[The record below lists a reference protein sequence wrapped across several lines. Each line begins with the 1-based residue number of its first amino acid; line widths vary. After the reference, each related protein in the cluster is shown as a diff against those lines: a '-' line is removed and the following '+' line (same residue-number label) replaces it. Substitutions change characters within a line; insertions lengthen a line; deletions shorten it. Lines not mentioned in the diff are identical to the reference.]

1 VSNIGLQDP
10 TLHIDEAYMRSVS
23 NFLPTIGILATT
35 FLVAACQTNPL
46 LVVRTSCPAVAVVK
60 NTGTLTRFSGAARTQ
75 EQIEFTAS
83 ISGVS
88 TACVDSSKPN
98 SVTTNAS
105 FDIVAR
111 RPDAKEALNITLPYF
126 VVVMNEGTKLLAK
139 EVYEVEL
146 SFAPG
151 QERASV
157 RASLSADTPRLPPPP
172 KAPKGAADAPP
183 PPRGQFEVLLGFQ
196 LNERDIVYNITR

>member
-1 VSNIGLQDP
+1 MRSLFRFRPAIGLFAP
-10 TLHIDEAYMRSVS
+10 V
-23 NFLPTIGILATT
+23 
-35 FLVAACQTNPL
+35 LVLAACQTNPL

-83 ISGVS
+83 ISGINTS
-88 TACVDSSKPN
+88 CVDSPKPN

-105 FDIVAR
+105 FEIVAR
-111 RPDAKEALNITLPYF
+111 RPNAKEPLSVTLPYF

-146 SFAPG
+146 NFAAG
-151 QERASV
+151 EERASV
-157 RASLSADTPRLPPPP
+157 RSSLSADTPRLPPPP

-183 PPRGQFEVLLGFQ
+183 PPRGQFEVLIGFQ